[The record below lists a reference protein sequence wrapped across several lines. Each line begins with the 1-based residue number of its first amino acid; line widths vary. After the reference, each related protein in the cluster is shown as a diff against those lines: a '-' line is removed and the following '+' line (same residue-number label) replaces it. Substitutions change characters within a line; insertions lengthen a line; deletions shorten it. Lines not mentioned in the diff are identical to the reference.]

1 MKNYVTVELKV
12 LYYNVCDV
20 LTGSAEEDP
29 FGSDRNWS
37 V

>member
-1 MKNYVTVELKV
+1 MKHYVTAELKI
-12 LYYNVCDV
+12 LYYDV
-20 LTGSAEEDP
+20 NDVITQSAEEDP